1 MIERMSNSFVL
12 TGLIVDSI
20 YLDRVVFRCTESSN
34 YMRFIVF
41 ESNNDSSGACGSS
54 VSLKP
59 AWVEVTIRYKGSI
72 NTNIDKSSTYDV
84 HLKSVG
90 ILESVNANLYR
101 VKSMVPSSN
110 ANANRESEHGDHPS
124 PDREEVHEMITG
136 YVNEARFALES
147 LIEEMRSPP
156 FTIAKCD
163 TLIAVI
169 EFLKKNNMYN

>member
-1 MIERMSNSFVL
+1 MSSSFVL

-20 YLDRVVFRCTESSN
+20 YLDRVVFRCTERSN
-34 YMRFIVF
+34 YTRFIVF
-41 ESNNDSSGACGSS
+41 ESNNDSSGSCGSS

-84 HLKSVG
+84 HLKNVG
-90 ILESVNANLYR
+90 ILESANANLYR
-101 VKSMVPSSN
+101 VKSMVPCS
-110 ANANRESEHGDHPS
+110 NANRESDQGDHPS
-124 PDREEVHEMITG
+124 PDGEEVHEMITG

-147 LIEEMRSPP
+147 LIEEIRSPP

>member
-1 MIERMSNSFVL
+1 MIEGSSKMSNSFVL

-34 YMRFIVF
+34 YRHFIVF
-41 ESNNDSSGACGSS
+41 ESNQDSSGACASS

-72 NTNIDKSSTYDV
+72 NTSIDKSSTYDV
-84 HLKSVG
+84 HLKSAG

-101 VKSMVPSSN
+101 VKSMVPRS
-110 ANANRESEHGDHPS
+110 NRESDQGDHPS
-124 PDREEVHEMITG
+124 PDREEVQEMITG

-156 FTIAKCD
+156 FTISKCD